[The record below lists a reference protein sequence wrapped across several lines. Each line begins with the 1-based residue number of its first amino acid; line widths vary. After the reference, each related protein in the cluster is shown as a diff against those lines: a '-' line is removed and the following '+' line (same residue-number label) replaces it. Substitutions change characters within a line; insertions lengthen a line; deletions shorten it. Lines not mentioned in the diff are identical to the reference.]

1 VSRWL
6 LAGASGF
13 LGTALRVR
21 LATEAHEAVRLVRRE
36 PVTRTEFRW
45 DPEEGRLDPAAL
57 DGVDVVVNLAGA
69 PVFTRPWTA
78 SRRQL
83 LLGSRV
89 ATTRTLAR
97 ALATRAADGTSPV
110 LLQASGISWYGGVP
124 GPEPAT
130 EDSPP
135 AEDFLAQVTVEWEAA
150 AQPAVEAGVRTVFLR
165 TSPVLDRSGGAFVPM
180 KLAWSAGL
188 GSTLGSGRQRMPM
201 ISLEDYLRV
210 VGWAARTPTAA
221 GPYNLTIPRPATN
234 AEFTDALAAALHR
247 PRLLKAPAFV
257 LRRALGELSG
267 QLLGD
272 TYVVPA
278 RLTGDG
284 YVFAAPDVTSTIA
297 SALHGADLDSPA

>member
-21 LATEAHEAVRLVRRE
+21 LATEGHEVLRLVRRE
-36 PVTRTEFRW
+36 PATATEFRW
-45 DPEEGRLDPAAL
+45 DPDRGQLDQAAL

-78 SRRQL
+78 SRREL

-89 ATTRTLAR
+89 ASTSTLAQ
-97 ALATRAADGTSPV
+97 ALAAGAAAVGSPV
-110 LLQASGISWYGGVP
+110 LLQGSGIAWYGGVS
-124 GPEPAT
+124 GAQPAT
-130 EDSPP
+130 ESSPP
-135 AEDFLAQVTVEWEAA
+135 ADDFLAQVVVRSEAA

-165 TSPVLDRSGGAFVPM
+165 TSPVLHRSGGAFVPM
-180 KLAWSAGL
+180 RLAWSAGL

-201 ISLEDYLRV
+201 ISLQDYLNV
-210 VGWAARTPTAA
+210 VGWAAGTPTAS

-247 PRLLKAPAFV
+247 PRVLKAPAVV

-272 TYVVPA
+272 TYVVPE
-278 RLTGDG
+278 RLTRDG
-284 YVFAAPDVTSTIA
+284 YVFAAPDVASTIA
-297 SALHGADLDSPA
+297 SALHD

>member
-21 LATEAHEAVRLVRRE
+21 LATEGHEVVRLVRRE
-36 PVTRTEFRW
+36 PATSSEVRW
-45 DPEEGRLDPAAL
+45 DPDRGELDPAAL
-57 DGVDVVVNLAGA
+57 QGVDVVVNLAGA

-78 SRRQL
+78 SRREL

-89 ATTRTLAR
+89 ATTSTLAR
-97 ALATRAADGTSPV
+97 ALAGRAADAPSPV
-110 LLQASGISWYGGVP
+110 LLQASGIAWYGGVS
-124 GPEPAT
+124 GAQPAT

-135 AEDFLAQVTVEWEAA
+135 ADDFLAQVTVQWEAA
-150 AQPAVEAGVRTVFLR
+150 ARPAVEAGVRTVFLR

-201 ISLEDYLRV
+201 ISLRDYLGV
-210 VGWAARTPTAA
+210 VSWAASTETAS
-221 GPYNLTIPRPATN
+221 GPYNLTIPQPATN

-247 PRLLKAPAFV
+247 PRVLKAPAV
-257 LRRALGELSG
+257 LLRRALGELSG

-284 YVFAAPDVTSTIA
+284 YGFAAPDVGSTIA
-297 SALHGADLDSPA
+297 SALHD

>member
-21 LATEAHEAVRLVRRE
+21 LATEAHEVVRLVRRE

-78 SRRQL
+78 SRREL

-97 ALATRAADGTSPV
+97 ALASRAGDGTSPV

-135 AEDFLAQVTVEWEAA
+135 AEDFLAQVTVKWEAA

-201 ISLEDYLRV
+201 ISLEDYLGV